1 MKLVSREDWIDIDKT
16 AYDKKII
23 EVSDFHYKTSYYD
36 KKGNLFGFYESFSN
50 TIGEMVSIYFI
61 V

>member
-1 MKLVSREDWIDIDKT
+1 VKLVSREDWIDIDKT

-23 EVSDFHYKTSYYD
+23 EVNDFHYKTSYYD

-50 TIGEMVSIYFI
+50 TISEMVSIYFI

>member
-23 EVSDFHYKTSYYD
+23 EVNDFHYKTSYYD

-50 TIGEMVSIYFI
+50 TISEMVSIYFI